1 MLSILEFHVQ
11 VGLMN
16 PTWSPKLEVMKDL
29 YKIGRSSPGNHGFE
43 VELGSIVSIR
53 SLANT
58 TKPTQVDYLCHFIF
72 IKLIQLLILTKI
84 QIQ

>member
-16 PTWSPKLEVMKDL
+16 PTCKLEVMKDL

-58 TKPTQVDYLCHFIF
+58 TRPTQVDYLCHFIF
-72 IKLIQLLILTKI
+72 IKLIQPLILTKI